1 MIKRVLL
8 KRFTIRL
15 LLGLMIVSSMP
26 FSSLFTLPVLANGPD
41 GTEGWTECAA
51 EGAACTFSG
60 TKEVRFWGI
69 GTPAIPAN
77 YGFTSQLLTG
87 GTLCTVA
94 AFGYSDPT
102 PGTSKKCY
110 YRDVQLDSKVT
121 SMASENDKKV
131 TFTFHVYAIQ
141 AGTLDDLKSK
151 ITVKKTGETAYS
163 ALGTQDSVAN
173 PTSTSTSSTLEIS
186 FKDALVGSENTIQI
200 APGAFKTS
208 NGDPI
213 EVSVTSSV
221 VGEAPDGSLGW
232 TNCSAI
238 SGFCNFTGT
247 KEVRLWGTGTPAVPA
262 DYDYVS
268 KISTYSTYCSVSE
281 FGGMDPAFGTV
292 KRCFYRDV
300 QLDSAVT
307 TTMSGP
313 NNKAMLTF
321 HTYAKQA
328 GTLDDL
334 KSKITVKKTGEAAY
348 TALGAEDTVANPT
361 STAASST
368 LVIRFKDTLVGPG
381 NTIQIAPGAF
391 KDSNGQPINLPVSVS
406 ITSLP
411 TGPDGSPGWTDCGDE
426 GGNCSFRGTKEVRL
440 WGIGPNYGFVT
451 HIFRD
456 ITDSPRCQTYFIGN
470 YDPAP
475 GSPKRCYFR
484 DVQLDSAMKTVVS
497 GLNNKVTF
505 TFNMYAIQAG
515 TIEDLKRKIMVKRTG
530 DSAYTA
536 LGTED
541 TVANS
546 TSTTVSSTLEIN
558 FKDPL
563 VGSGNAIQIAPEAF
577 KDTNGELIDLLVSTA
592 LKEPLAMDDAPDGS
606 LGWTFCAVEN
616 GDCSF
621 TGRKEVRFWATDQPD
636 KFQSIVSTNDTACTL
651 ASFGNRDPASE
662 SAKRCYYRDVQ
673 LDNNV
678 MTTVS
683 GSNTK
688 VKVTFNTYAIQA
700 GTLEELINKITIKKT
715 GDSDYTALDTEDTLA
730 NVTSTA
736 TLSTFE
742 INMKNPLVGSENAI
756 RIASNAFK
764 DSNGHLIDKAVNS
777 IVIGVIPDGSS
788 GWTYCAADGENCSFA
803 GPKEVRYWGIGTP
816 APNYGFRSKVISGGT
831 ACTMAAFG
839 NNDPAYGTEKACY
852 YRDVQLDYNVS
863 TVVSGRNNK
872 VTITFNTYAIQAD
885 TLEELK
891 NHITVKR
898 TGGAVFAALSPEDVV
913 ANPTSTA
920 TSSTL
925 EITFKDTLVG
935 SDNAIQIVPGAFKD
949 RNGQPIDISIMS
961 SLTLLGLG
969 PDGSAGWTNC
979 ASDGGNCSFVGTK
992 EVRYWGI
999 GTPAVPANYGFN
1011 SQIIT
1016 SYTTCSMAAFG
1027 GIDPAPGTTKKCYF
1041 RDVQLDSA
1049 VKTAVSGPNN
1059 KVKMTFNTYAIQSG
1073 TLEEL
1078 KSKIT
1083 VKRTG
1088 ETAYKALGAEDTV
1101 VNPTSTAMLSTLEI
1115 HFKEPL
1121 VGSDNAI
1128 QIASGTFKDSNG
1140 HTIDI
1145 SVTSPLSLLP
1155 AAPDGSLGWTYCA
1168 EENQFCSFAGKKEV
1182 RYWGIGTPAI
1192 PANYGFRSLF
1202 TTDITVCSKAAFGN
1216 VDPAFGTTKRCY
1228 YRDIQLDNNVKTV
1241 VSGLNTKVT
1250 FTFNT
1255 YAIQAESLAD
1265 LKSKITVKKTGSSIY
1280 TALDA
1285 EDTVANPTSTSGL
1298 STLEINFKDT
1308 LVGSGN
1314 TIQIAP
1320 GAFKDSN
1327 GLTINITITSSLTL
1341 LPTAPDGTF
1350 VWTDCAAEN
1359 GNCIFS
1365 GTKEVRYWGIGA
1377 PAVPANYGYLSKV
1390 VTNGTGCNGDAFG
1403 GMDPAPNTYKK
1414 CYYRGIQLDSSVNSI
1429 VSGRHNKVT
1438 VTFHIYAIQAGT
1450 LDELKSK
1457 IAVKRA
1463 GQATYTALGA
1473 EDTVEILSSTAV
1485 TSMLEINFDDA
1496 LVGSGNTLQIAAG
1509 AFKDSNGQPINISV
1523 SSPLTM
1529 PLEVHAVASTDTVIT
1544 GTAEAG
1550 STVTVS
1556 ADARILGTAVVTDGT
1571 FAIPIAAQTV
1581 GKTLAII
1588 ATHAANNVSL
1598 TSTVTVT
1605 ADVTAPTAP
1614 LVNAVNIDDAFVTGS
1629 AEAGSTVKVKAG
1641 ESLLGTALAALGG
1654 AYSVPIAAQ
1663 SAGTQ
1668 LTITATDV
1676 GLNESLPTR
1685 VIVEQTDTQA
1695 VTAAIQALAITYG
1708 GSDGAASVTQAVGLP
1723 ATGINETTVM
1733 WASNRTAINATTGMV
1748 TRPSHTAG
1756 NTTVTLT
1763 ATISKGAASETK
1775 AFTLI
1780 VAAKAA
1786 SNNADLSGLRVSS
1799 GAWNEMLDAAVTS
1812 NTLSV
1817 PNSIAS
1823 LTVATTAAD
1832 GTAIVKVNGAIV
1844 ARGEQSAAIPLDVG
1858 TNTIIVD
1865 VTAQD
1870 GTTTKTYMIQVR
1882 RVSNEALL
1890 SGLTI
1895 DQGTLT
1901 FDPSELAYRVNV
1913 ASTVTSLLWTVTK
1926 ANPNQ
1931 TLTVTGVNY
1940 HSTSVTGNVYTYTV
1954 PSLNVGANLI
1964 SIQVTAEDGLA
1975 TNTYQLTVN
1984 RAPVVPVASS
1994 NADLSAVLLSSGVL
2008 SPIFAFGTTTY
2019 TSSVG
2024 NDISSLTVTGS
2035 VYDSKATMT
2044 VNGIS
2049 TASGKASGAISLRV
2063 GPNPIT
2069 LVVTAQDGSIKTYS
2083 VIVTRGD
2090 SIPVVVP
2097 DDSNTTPPIRT
2108 TVTSTDG
2115 NLMLPI
2121 GQMGEVS
2128 LNNEV
2133 MISIPAGASS
2143 KELKITIEKVLN
2155 TKQLVTDKEVLASP
2169 IFEILK
2175 NFTENFSK
2183 PIMMTFTF
2191 DKASLQS
2198 GQTAAVFYYDEVHRV
2213 WVEVPGGT
2221 IIGNQITVAVN
2232 HFTKYAV
2239 FAVGQAVV
2247 VAANFSDIAGH
2258 WGEAR
2263 IKQAAEN
2270 GIVSGYPEGTFKP
2283 NRTVTRAEFA
2293 VMLMNT
2299 LKPQGKGEKLNF
2311 TDGADIGPWAQ
2322 IAISLAVREGWMN
2335 GYDDGSFRPNAEIKR
2350 AEMAVVI
2357 AGVLAK
2363 PDGANTATHFA
2374 DDTDIPLWAKS
2385 SVAAVQQAGI
2395 MQGKDA
2401 GQFAPQDRATRA
2413 EAVTVLL
2420 KLKSQMS
2427 SGSQ

>member
-1 MIKRVLL
+1 MSKRMIL
-8 KRFTIRL
+8 KRFTVRL

-26 FSSLFTLPVLANGPD
+26 FSSLFTLPVLASGPD

-69 GTPAIPAN
+69 GTPAIPVN

-87 GTLCTVA
+87 GALCTSA
-94 AFGYSDPT
+94 AFGYIDPT
-102 PGTSKKCY
+102 PGTIKKCY

-131 TFTFHVYAIQ
+131 TFTFHIYAIQ
-141 AGTLDDLKSK
+141 AGTLDDLKSR
-151 ITVKKTGETAYS
+151 ITIKKTGETAYS
-163 ALGTQDSVAN
+163 ALGTQDTVAN
-173 PTSTSTSSTLEIS
+173 PTSTSTSSTLEIY

-200 APGAFKTS
+200 APGAFKNS
-208 NGDPI
+208 IGDTI
-213 EVSVTSSV
+213 EISVTSSV

-238 SGFCNFTGT
+238 SGFCNFDGT
-247 KEVRLWGTGTPAVPA
+247 KEVRLWGTGAPAIPA

-281 FGGMDPAFGTV
+281 FGGTDPAFGTV

-313 NNKAMLTF
+313 NNKATLTF
-321 HTYAKQA
+321 HTYAKQTD
-328 GTLDDL
+328 TLDDL
-334 KSKITVKKTGEAAY
+334 KSKITVRKTGEAAY

-368 LVIRFKDTLVGPG
+368 FVIKFKDTLVGPG
-381 NTIQIAPGAF
+381 NSIQIAPGAF
-391 KDSNGQPINLPVSVS
+391 KDNNGQPINLPVTVS

-440 WGIGPNYGFVT
+440 WGIGPNFGFVT

-456 ITDSPRCQTYFIGN
+456 VTDSPRCQTYFIGN

-484 DVQLDSAMKTVVS
+484 DVQLDSEMKTVVS

-505 TFNMYAIQAG
+505 TFNMYAVQAG

-536 LGTED
+536 LSSED
-541 TVANS
+541 TVANL
-546 TSTTVSSTLEIN
+546 TSTTTSSTLEIN
-558 FKDPL
+558 FKNPL
-563 VGSGNAIQIAPEAF
+563 VGSGNAIQIASEAF

-592 LKEPLAMDDAPDGS
+592 LKEPLAIDDAPDGS
-606 LGWTFCAVEN
+606 QGWTFCAVEN

-636 KFQSIVSTNDTACTL
+636 KFQSIVSINDTACTL
-651 ASFGNRDPASE
+651 ASFGNRDPASD
-662 SAKRCYYRDVQ
+662 SSKRCYYRDVQ

-678 MTTVS
+678 TTAVS

-688 VKVTFNTYAIQA
+688 VKVAFNTYAIQA
-700 GTLEELINKITIKKT
+700 GTLEDLKSKITIKKT
-715 GDSDYTALDTEDTLA
+715 GDSAYTALDTEDTLA

-764 DSNGHLIDKAVNS
+764 DSIGDLIDKAVNS
-777 IVIGVIPDGSS
+777 VVIGVIPDGSS
-788 GWTYCAADGENCSFA
+788 GWSYCAVDGENCSFA
-803 GPKEVRYWGIGTP
+803 GLKEVRYWGIGTP
-816 APNYGFRSKVISGGT
+816 APNYGFRSKVTSGGT

-839 NNDPAYGTEKACY
+839 NSDPAYGTVKACY

-863 TVVSGRNNK
+863 TVVGGHNNK
-872 VTITFNTYAIQAD
+872 VTFTFNTYAIQAG
-885 TLEELK
+885 TLENLK
-891 NHITVKR
+891 NHITVKK
-898 TGGAVFAALSPEDVV
+898 TGDAVFTALSPEDVV
-913 ANPTSTA
+913 AIRTSTP
-920 TSSTL
+920 TLSTL
-925 EITFKDTLVG
+925 EITLKDTLVG
-935 SDNAIQIVPGAFKD
+935 SDNAIRIIPGAFKD
-949 RNGQPIDISIMS
+949 LNGQPIDIAITS

-969 PDGSAGWTNC
+969 PDGSPGWTNC
-979 ASDGGNCSFVGTK
+979 AADGGNCSFVGTK
-992 EVRYWGI
+992 EVRYWGT

-1011 SQIIT
+1011 SQIVT

-1027 GIDPAPGTTKKCYF
+1027 GTDPAPGTTKKCYF

-1088 ETAYKALGAEDTV
+1088 ETAYRALGAEDTV
-1101 VNPTSTAMLSTLEI
+1101 VNPTSTAMLSTLEFY
-1115 HFKEPL
+1115 FKEPL
-1121 VGSDNAI
+1121 MGSDNAI
-1128 QIASGTFKDSNG
+1128 QIASGTFMDSNG
-1140 HTIDI
+1140 KIIDQM
-1145 SVTSPLSLLP
+1145 VTSPLTLLP
-1155 AAPDGSLGWTYCA
+1155 AAPDGDLGWTYCA
-1168 EENQFCSFAGKKEV
+1168 EENKFCGFSGKKEV
-1182 RYWGIGTPAI
+1182 RYWGIGTPAV

-1202 TTDITVCSKAAFGN
+1202 ATDITVCSKAAFGN

-1255 YAIQAESLAD
+1255 YAIQAGSLAD
-1265 LKSKITVKKTGSSIY
+1265 LKSKIKVKKAGSSSY

-1285 EDTVANPTSTSGL
+1285 EDTVANPTSTADS
-1298 STLEINFKDT
+1298 SSLEINFKDN
-1308 LVGSGN
+1308 LVGLGN

-1320 GAFKDSN
+1320 GAFEDSN

-1341 LPTAPDGTF
+1341 LPTAPDGTLD
-1350 VWTDCAAEN
+1350 WTDCAADN
-1359 GNCIFS
+1359 GNCSFS

-1377 PAVPANYGYLSKV
+1377 PAVPANYSYLSKV
-1390 VTNGTGCNGDAFG
+1390 VTNGIGCNRDAFG
-1403 GMDPAPNTYKK
+1403 GMDPAPDTYKK
-1414 CYYRGIQLDSSVNSI
+1414 CYYRAVQLDSSVHSI
-1429 VSGRHNKVT
+1429 ISERPDKVT
-1438 VTFHIYAIQAGT
+1438 VTFHMYAIQAGT
-1450 LDELKSK
+1450 LDALKSK
-1457 IAVKRA
+1457 ITIKRA
-1463 GQATYTALGA
+1463 GQAAYTALGP
-1473 EDTVEILSSTAV
+1473 EDTVEIQSSTAV
-1485 TSMLEINFDDA
+1485 ASILEINFKDA
-1496 LVGSGNTLQIAAG
+1496 LIGSGNTLQIAAG
-1509 AFKDSNGQPINISV
+1509 AFKDSNGQPINLSV

-1529 PLEVHAVASTDTVIT
+1529 PLVVNVVAANDTVIT

-1550 STVTVS
+1550 SIVTVS
-1556 ADARILGTAVVTDGT
+1556 VDAHTLGTAVVTDGT

-1581 GKTLAII
+1581 GKTLAIF
-1588 ATHAANNVSL
+1588 AKHAANNVSL

-1605 ADVTAPTAP
+1605 ADATAPTAP
-1614 LVNAVNIDDAFVTGS
+1614 LVNAVNIYDVFVTGS
-1629 AEAGSTVKVKAG
+1629 AEAGSTVMVKAG
-1641 ESLLGTALAALGG
+1641 GSLLGTALAAVGG
-1654 AYSVPIAAQ
+1654 GYSVPIAAQ
-1663 SAGTQ
+1663 VAGTQ

-1685 VIVEQTDTQA
+1685 VIVEQTDIQA
-1695 VTAAIQALAITYG
+1695 VTAAIQALSITYG
-1708 GSDGAASVTQAVGLP
+1708 GSDGAESVTQAVGLP
-1723 ATGINETTVM
+1723 ATGINETTVI
-1733 WASNRTAINATTGMV
+1733 WSSNHTAINTTGMV
-1748 TRPSHTAG
+1748 TRPSHTVG
-1756 NTTVTLT
+1756 NTTVILT
-1763 ATISKGAASETK
+1763 ATISKGVASETK
-1775 AFTLI
+1775 VFTLF
-1780 VAAKAA
+1780 VAAEAA
-1786 SNNADLSGLRVSS
+1786 SNNAELSSLRVSS
-1799 GAWNEMLDAAVTS
+1799 GAWNEILDAAVTS

-1823 LTVATTAAD
+1823 LTVAPTAAD
-1832 GTAIVKVNGAIV
+1832 GTAIVKVNGTLV
-1844 ARGEQSAAIPLDVG
+1844 ARGEQSAEIPLAVG
-1858 TNTIIVD
+1858 TKTIIVD

-1890 SGLTI
+1890 YDLVV

-1901 FDPSELAYRVNV
+1901 FDPSELVYRVDV
-1913 ASTVTSLLWTVTK
+1913 ASSVTSHLWTVTK
-1926 ANPNQ
+1926 TNSNQ
-1931 TLTVTGVNY
+1931 TLTVTGVNF
-1940 HSTSVTGNVYTYTV
+1940 HSTSVTGNVYAYTV

-1964 SIQVTAEDGLA
+1964 NIQVTAEDGLA
-1975 TNTYQLTVN
+1975 TNTYQLIVN
-1984 RAPVVPVASS
+1984 RAPVVPVISS

-2008 SPIFAFGTTTY
+2008 SPIFASGTTSY
-2019 TSSVG
+2019 TSNVG

-2049 TASGKASGAISLRV
+2049 TVSGQASGAINLRV

-2069 LVVTAQDGSIKTYS
+2069 LVVTAQDGSIKTYI

-2115 NLMLPI
+2115 NLTLGI

-2128 LNNEV
+2128 LNKEV
-2133 MISIPAGASS
+2133 MISIPAGASA
-2143 KELKITIEKVLN
+2143 KELKITIDKVLN

-2183 PIMMTFTF
+2183 PITMTFTF

-2198 GQTAAVFYYDEVHRV
+2198 GQTAAVFYYDEVHKV

-2221 IIGNQITVAVN
+2221 INGNQITVGVN

-2258 WGEAR
+2258 WGEER
-2263 IKQAAEN
+2263 IKQAAKN
-2270 GIVSGYPEGTFKP
+2270 GIVSGYPDGTFKP

-2293 VMLMNT
+2293 VMLLNT
-2299 LKPQGKGEKLNF
+2299 LKLQGEGTKLNF
-2311 TDGADIGPWAQ
+2311 TDGADIGAWAQ

-2335 GYDDGSFRPNAEIKR
+2335 GYDDGSFRPNAEITR

-2357 AGVLAK
+2357 AGVLGK
-2363 PDGANTATHFA
+2363 PFGANAVTHFS
-2374 DDTDIPLWAKS
+2374 DDADIPLWAKS

-2401 GQFAPQDRATRA
+2401 GQFVPQDRATRA

-2420 KLKSQMS
+2420 KLKSQRS
-2427 SGSQ
+2427 NGSQ